1 MSVSVVT
8 WFCISVFLFSKVLM
22 GMFTQIYFQQA
33 AGFFQFR
40 LIAFIKWYSTERII
54 RVPFADGKQ

>member
-1 MSVSVVT
+1 
-8 WFCISVFLFSKVLM
+8 M